1 MFRLQLPRTVA
12 RKVTAT
18 TAALLLCLPTAVAP
32 PALAQ
37 DEQLW
42 GSATNRVG
50 EQGPLRLSITDFS
63 PRVAALHS
71 TLTIKVQVHNTSD
84 ADISNVSLRLQR
96 ADALASSADAR
107 TILAEP
113 ESVFDVAGDFSAPI
127 KLKAGETREITLKV
141 PISAPTPEGLDITE
155 AGTFPLLINAN
166 GRPVDDIDRL
176 LAETRV
182 LLPVTDPQATD
193 AEPEPPADDETDG
206 DTEAGDGDGSSDGAQ
221 DSTDN
226 SDGPTRRGPVPFS
239 LIWPISQPVPL
250 VGGETGDAPA
260 SPNLILTDNSLADSL
275 ERGGRLDGLLTSLEK
290 GFAGPDGQRLR
301 ESTCI
306 AIDPETL
313 DAISRM
319 TRDYWIGTSRPSPV
333 KASPRLRDSWGS
345 TDDTDLT
352 HMPAS
357 DSAAAWL
364 NRLHNLTQD
373 TCTLS
378 LPWGGTDTSAV
389 ARVGDRELSMEA
401 LAAGQQTIGKH
412 LNVQALPGVYLPAE
426 GFVTSESTPLYS
438 AATAL
443 NGTSPERAFEDRV
456 DTGETTPPP
465 PTPPE
470 AAHGTTVLVAD
481 NTAITAD
488 GQTLQPGHSGVLVDG
503 SRAFALPGTLAASL
517 AATGRSPQTV
527 AYSNLLGRYDFR
539 IDSEAARMQTAIGTL
554 FQSLTDSSDPRAA
567 VVAAPPAGWDPRAG
581 DAEDFMAAIR
591 DAVDANLAEPTP
603 LTDSITAA
611 ARDLDA
617 GPVTPTDEIADP
629 APVSETLVE
638 KAQMASREITDLT
651 TIMSNDSNVAL
662 TRYEFTRPLRHDL
675 LRSFTTLGRRNQL
688 QSTDVQRHSEELSD
702 QTLIMTRRLRNSVTL
717 VAPGGVYTRATQLS
731 PIAVLARNGLPL
743 PVPAF
748 VRVGVGDS
756 VMEEKYEAAIP
767 AKGAV
772 TIQFTPKSGDDA
784 ESTPATN
791 APEGDRPRDSGENS
805 HNLLLWLESPYGT
818 PISQS
823 VSISVQSGASVG
835 VLAIVILV
843 IVTVGGFF
851 AAKRSQYFRK

>member
-1 MFRLQLPRTVA
+1 MFRLQLPRNVV
-12 RKVTAT
+12 RKVTAA
-18 TAALLLCLPTAVAP
+18 TAALILCLPTTVAP
-32 PALAQ
+32 PAFAQ

-42 GSATNRVG
+42 GSGTNRVG
-50 EQGPLRLSITDFS
+50 EQGPLRLSITSFT
-63 PRVAALHS
+63 PHVAALHS
-71 TLTIKVQVHNTSD
+71 TLTIKVQVHNTSN
-84 ADISNVSLRLQR
+84 ADISNVALRPQR
-96 ADALASSADAR
+96 AGALASSADAR

-113 ESVFDVAGDFSAPI
+113 ESVFDVAGTFSAPI
-127 KLKAGETREITLKV
+127 ELKAGEKREVTLSV
-141 PISAPTPEGLDITE
+141 PISAPAPEGLDITE

-166 GRPVDDIDRL
+166 GQPADDIDRL
-176 LAETRV
+176 LAETRA
-182 LLPVTDPQATD
+182 LLPVTDPQD
-193 AEPEPPADDETDG
+193 AGDKPEPPAGDETDN
-206 DTEAGDGDGSSDGAQ
+206 DE
-221 DSTDN
+221 TDN
-226 SDGPTRRGPVPFS
+226 SNAPTRRDPVPFS
-239 LIWPISQPVPL
+239 LIWPISQPVPV
-250 VGGETGDAPA
+250 VGGETGDAPS
-260 SPNLILTDNSLADSL
+260 SPNLILTDNSLAESL

-290 GFAGPDGQRLR
+290 GFAGPDGERLR

-333 KASPRLRDSWGS
+333 ESSPRLRDSWGNA
-345 TDDTDLT
+345 DDTNLT

-357 DSAAAWL
+357 DNAADWL
-364 NRLHNLTQD
+364 NRLHDLTQD

-378 LPWGGTDTSAV
+378 LPWGGTDASAV
-389 ARVGDRELSMEA
+389 ARVADQELSMEA
-401 LAAGQQTIGKH
+401 LAAGRQTIAKH
-412 LNVQALPGVYLPAE
+412 LDVQTLPGIYLPAE
-426 GFVTSESTPLYS
+426 GYVTSESAPLYS

-443 NGTSPERAFEDRV
+443 SGTTPERAFEDRV
-456 DTGETTPPP
+456 DTGETMPPS
-465 PTPPE
+465 PTPGE
-470 AAHGTTVLVAD
+470 AAHDTTVLVAD

-488 GQTLQPGHSGVLVDG
+488 GQTLRPGHSGVLADG
-503 SRAFALPGTLAASL
+503 SRAFALSGALTVSL

-554 FQSLTDSSDPRAA
+554 FQSLTDSDAPRAA
-567 VVAAPPAGWDPRAG
+567 VVAAPPSGWDPRAS

-591 DAVDANLAEPTP
+591 KAVDANLAELTP
-603 LTDSITAA
+603 LMDSITAA
-611 ARDLDA
+611 AHDLDA
-617 GPVTPTDEIADP
+617 GSVTPIDELADP
-629 APVSETLVE
+629 APVSEALVE

-651 TIMSNDSNVAL
+651 TIMSNDPNVAL

-688 QSTDVQRHSEELSD
+688 QSTDVQRRSEELSD
-702 QTLIMTRRLRNSVTL
+702 QALVMTRRLRNSVTL

-748 VRVGVGDS
+748 VRVGAGDS

-767 AKGAV
+767 AKGSV
-772 TIQFTPKSGDDA
+772 TVQFTPQSGDDA

-791 APEGDRPRDSGENS
+791 APGGDRPRDSGDNS
-805 HNLLLWLESPYGT
+805 HNLLLWLESPGGT

-835 VLAIVILV
+835 VLAVVTLV

>member
-1 MFRLQLPRTVA
+1 MFRLQLPGNVV
-12 RKVTAT
+12 RKI
-18 TAALLLCLPTAVAP
+18 TAASAALILCLPTTVAP
-32 PALAQ
+32 PAFAQ

-42 GSATNRVG
+42 GSGTNRVG
-50 EQGPLRLSITDFS
+50 EQGPLRLSITSFT
-63 PRVAALHS
+63 PHVAALHS

-84 ADISNVSLRLQR
+84 ADISNVALRPQR
-96 ADALASSADAR
+96 AGALASSADAR

-113 ESVFDVAGDFSAPI
+113 ESVFNVAGTFSAPI
-127 KLKAGETREITLKV
+127 ELTAGETREITLSV
-141 PISAPTPEGLDITE
+141 PISAPAPEGLDITE

-166 GRPVDDIDRL
+166 GQPADDIDRL
-176 LAETRV
+176 LAETRA
-182 LLPVTDPQATD
+182 LLPVTDPQA
-193 AEPEPPADDETDG
+193 AGDETDN
-206 DTEAGDGDGSSDGAQ
+206 DE
-221 DSTDN
+221 TDN
-226 SDGPTRRGPVPFS
+226 SDAPTRRDPVPFS

-250 VGGETGDAPA
+250 VGGETGDAPS
-260 SPNLILTDNSLADSL
+260 SPNLILTDNSLAESL
-275 ERGGRLDGLLTSLEK
+275 ERGGRLDGLLTSLEN
-290 GFAGPDGQRLR
+290 GFAGLDGQRLR

-333 KASPRLRDSWGS
+333 EASPRLRDSWGNA
-345 TDDTDLT
+345 DDTNLT

-357 DSAAAWL
+357 DNAAAWL
-364 NRLHNLTQD
+364 NRLHDLTQD

-378 LPWGGTDTSAV
+378 LPWGGTDASAV
-389 ARVGDRELSMEA
+389 ARVGDHELSMEA
-401 LAAGQQTIGKH
+401 LAAGRQTIAKH
-412 LNVQALPGVYLPAE
+412 LDVQALPGLYLPAE
-426 GFVTSESTPLYS
+426 GYVTSESAPLYS

-443 NGTSPERAFEDRV
+443 RGTAPERAFENRV
-456 DTGETTPPP
+456 DTGEAMPPS

-470 AAHGTTVLVAD
+470 AAHDTTVLVAD
-481 NTAITAD
+481 NTAVTAD
-488 GQTLQPGHSGVLVDG
+488 GQTLRPGHSGVLTDG
-503 SRAFALPGTLAASL
+503 SRAFALPGALTTSL

-554 FQSLTDSSDPRAA
+554 FQSLTDSDDPRAA
-567 VVAAPPAGWDPRAG
+567 VVAAPPSGWDPRAS
-581 DAEDFMAAIR
+581 DAEDFMAAVR
-591 DAVDANLAEPTP
+591 KAVDDNLAELTP
-603 LTDSITAA
+603 LMDSITASA
-611 ARDLDA
+611 HDLDA
-617 GPVTPTDEIADP
+617 GSVTPIDDLADP

-638 KAQMASREITDLT
+638 KAQTASREITDLT

-688 QSTDVQRHSEELSD
+688 QSPDVQRRSKELSD
-702 QTLIMTRRLRNSVTL
+702 QALIMNRRLRNSVTL

-748 VRVGVGDS
+748 VRVGAGAS

-767 AKGAV
+767 AKGSV
-772 TIQFTPKSGDDA
+772 TVQFTPKSGDDA

-805 HNLLLWLESPYGT
+805 HNLLLWLESPNGT
-818 PISQS
+818 PISRS
-823 VSISVQSGASVG
+823 VSISVQSGASVV
-835 VLAIVILV
+835 VLAIVTLV